1 MARGSNATEE
11 QVLSLDDQERAAAK
25 ARDLTALER
34 LWSERFFV
42 NAPNSKVVVGREAV
56 LETFVHSGIIDFEL
70 FERQV
75 EYVRADGPFVFIM
88 GLETVEPR
96 TDAPSAGLSAGR
108 KVQRRFTNVWREEG
122 GTWRLYARHANV
134 IGAD

>member
-56 LETFVHSGIIDFEL
+56 LETFVHSGIID
-70 FERQV
+70 
-75 EYVRADGPFVFIM
+75 
-88 GLETVEPR
+88 LE
-96 TDAPSAGLSAGR
+96 
-108 KVQRRFTNVWREEG
+108 
-122 GTWRLYARHANV
+122 
-134 IGAD
+134 

>member
-1 MARGSNATEE
+1 
-11 QVLSLDDQERAAAK
+11 
-25 ARDLTALER
+25 
-34 LWSERFFV
+34 
-42 NAPNSKVVVGREAV
+42 
-56 LETFVHSGIIDFEL
+56 
-70 FERQV
+70 
-75 EYVRADGPFVFIM
+75 VFIM

-96 TDAPSAGLSAGR
+96 VDTPSAGLSAGR